1 MVKRTGV
8 QLKSLEG
15 RPITACILRRSAMS
29 CHGTISPMHVVQRLA
44 NHRSITTTANFYVGL
59 EAAEQ
64 IEVQSEHA
72 RKILAPD
79 IRQEPQ
85 GILDLV
91 RSAPPPLPLDQWFE
105 PASTRPTICHLYR
118 PRI

>member
-1 MVKRTGV
+1 
-8 QLKSLEG
+8 
-15 RPITACILRRSAMS
+15 
-29 CHGTISPMHVVQRLA
+29 MHVVQRLA
-44 NHRSITTTANFYVGL
+44 NHRSIQTTANFYVGL

-79 IRQEPQ
+79 ILQEPQ

-91 RSAPPPLPLDQWFE
+91 ASAPPPLPLDQWLD
-105 PASTRPTICHLYR
+105 PASTRPATYHLYR